1 MNLIN
6 FNELEKLYEDNADF
20 QQEIVAN
27 FIKRIPIN
35 FDCLRD
41 SLVQKNSEELQN
53 YSCQLRAVSRR
64 CCVDELHHLCVVLEQ
79 QAKQKEFAPATR
91 TFLKIQD
98 IFYHIQNEYPSSMLH

>member
-6 FNELEKLYEDNADF
+6 FNELDNLYKGNTDF

-27 FIKRIPIN
+27 FVKRMPIY

-41 SLVQKNSEELQN
+41 SLVKKNSEELQN

-64 CCVDELHHLCVVLEQ
+64 CCIKEIHHLCVVLEE
-79 QAKQKEFAPATR
+79 QAKTQEFALATR
-91 TFLKIQD
+91 TLLKIQD
-98 IFYHIQNEYPSSMLH
+98 VFHHIQNEYPLSLLY